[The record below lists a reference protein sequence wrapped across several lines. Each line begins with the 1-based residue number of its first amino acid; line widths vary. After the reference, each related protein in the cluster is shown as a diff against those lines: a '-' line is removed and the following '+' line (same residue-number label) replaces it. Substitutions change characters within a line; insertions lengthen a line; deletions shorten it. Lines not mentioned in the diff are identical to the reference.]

1 VQVRFF
7 VRAGGLGVYPLFN
20 ESCQRYSGYATEDGK
35 LSHLNKNKLMTVFKK
50 SPFSNF
56 SKGLAFA
63 AALGCIL
70 QCPPAPAFA
79 DDEVLLKPDVPKLD
93 TQTEAPKKT
102 LKGTV
107 QHSHKEPAP
116 APRKP
121 LTSGANQSGSG
132 FGIPGLGHFG
142 SNRKQMKSKV
152 KNNTLDASAMV
163 GVGIIGVKFEMA
175 VGRPPT
181 IKLVFSGT
189 PASEQG
195 VQTNDVIVA
204 VDGIPT
210 YGLSKEEVFD
220 LIVGTPH
227 TPVTL
232 SLQRGQDFSV
242 KKMMRMD
249 FNDIPD
255 PQVKADY
262 LKSM

>member
-1 VQVRFF
+1 MGCSGAILVIGGGGRSRF
-7 VRAGGLGVYPLFN
+7 
-20 ESCQRYSGYATEDGK
+20 SD
-35 LSHLNKNKLMTVFKK
+35 MKK
-50 SPFSNF
+50 SMTEIKQQFFSRATR
-56 SKGLAFA
+56 GWVFA
-63 AALGCIL
+63 AALGFIL
-70 QCPPAPAFA
+70 QCAPAAVFA

-93 TQTEAPKKT
+93 THLEAPKKT

-107 QHSHKEPAP
+107 QHSHKQPEVAP
-116 APRKP
+116 KP
-121 LTSGANQSGSG
+121 VSAGVNQSGSSL
-132 FGIPGLGHFG
+132 GIPGQGKLG
-142 SNRKQMKSKV
+142 SPRRNQLKAQTRNSA
-152 KNNTLDASAMV
+152 LDA
-163 GVGIIGVKFEMA
+163 GVMAGIGIIGVKFEMI

-189 PASEQG
+189 PASDEG
-195 VQTNDVIVA
+195 IRINDVIVA

-210 YGLSKEEVFD
+210 YGLTKEEVYD

-242 KKMMRMD
+242 KKLTRMD